1 MDKEYLKKSIK
12 KNENYQKKNKK
23 DTYISETLLNVVQKF
38 MKKHKRICYGGTAS
52 NSILPKDKQFYD
64 YDIDIPDYDFFSP
77 KPMEHAKK

>member
-38 MKKHKRICYGGTAS
+38 MKKHKRICYGGTAI
-52 NSILPKDKQFYD
+52 NSILPKVKQFYD
-64 YDIDIPDYDFFSP
+64 
-77 KPMEHAKK
+77 